1 MQKVVVFARFV
12 HLKRDFLL
20 PLFSV
25 LSVLSVL
32 SVSLHIC
39 HHTDNTDNTDISFF
53 YCNQP
58 YQADKTLVVRYIFFN
73 GSLLII
79 RRITYAHATCFLYTP
94 CRIFTT
100 SPIRIQSSF
109 HLNAVL
115 SVSPFCVYLSVNRV
129 ELHVFGEKM
138 HTRVRIFI

>member
-1 MQKVVVFARFV
+1 MHFEIMC
-12 HLKRDFLL
+12 HNFLL
-20 PLFSV
+20 PLFF
-25 LSVLSVL
+25 VLSVL
-32 SVSLHIC
+32 SVSSVSLLC
-39 HHTDNTDNTDISFF
+39 HHTDNTDNTDNTDISFF

-58 YQADKTLVVRYIFFN
+58 YWADKTLVVRYIFFN

-79 RRITYAHATCFLYTP
+79 RRITYAHAACFLYTP

-115 SVSPFCVYLSVNRV
+115 SVSPFCVYLSVNSV

-138 HTRVRIFI
+138 HTRVRIFM